1 MNRTDQSPAGAGLN
15 PEREWLVPSA
25 ILTAGLGL
33 AALLLMPIAGYKHIP
48 PYFGHFINWVKV
60 FLFGGS
66 FVAALFLVRR
76 ALRGAESPLRELWQN
91 ILQHRRS
98 YVMIAAGIM
107 LAGID
112 MLFFM
117 WIKPEIA
124 ALSAFWVDPYLAE
137 LDFIVFGTDPWRFF
151 QGMNLEPTAW
161 AYNFLWPTSILVTLL
176 WIFAQPQSVQRSNAI
191 LSYFMIW
198 SLFGPIGQLLFS
210 SAGPIFYSRIG
221 LGDRFAEIH
230 ANIPWVTDR
239 IADYLWGQYSNNEL
253 GLGAGISAMPSLHVA
268 MVAWIILSL
277 LDHKSR
283 ATPFALLF
291 ALFIWGAS
299 VALGWHYASDGLAG
313 ILGAIACHRL
323 SRRYVEQFR
332 SSAVPTVE
340 LA

>member
-1 MNRTDQSPAGAGLN
+1 MDDRA
-15 PEREWLVPSA
+15 WFVPSV
-25 ILTAGLGL
+25 ILTVALGL
-33 AALLLMPIAGYKHIP
+33 AAWALMPIAGFHSIP
-48 PYFGHFINWVKV
+48 PYMPAFLNWMGAATAAAVLLLAARLIGLAASKVPHPAETLIGEVKV
-60 FLFGGS
+60 H
-66 FVAALFLVRR
+66 AR
-76 ALRGAESPLRELWQN
+76 ALSF
-91 ILQHRRS
+91 
-98 YVMIAAGIM
+98 IAAGVT
-107 LAGID
+107 LACID

>member
-1 MNRTDQSPAGAGLN
+1 MDDRA
-15 PEREWLVPSA
+15 WFVPSVS
-25 ILTAGLGL
+25 LTFALGL
-33 AALLLMPIAGYKHIP
+33 VAWALMPIAGFRSIP
-48 PYFGHFINWVKV
+48 PYLPAFLNWI
-60 FLFGGS
+60 GAATAA
-66 FVAALFLVRR
+66 AALLAAARFIGLAASKVPRPAATLVGEVK
-76 ALRGAESPLRELWQN
+76 AHARGLSF
-91 ILQHRRS
+91 
-98 YVMIAAGIM
+98 IAAGVT
-107 LAGID
+107 LACID

-124 ALSAFWVDPYLAE
+124 AVSPFWVDPYLAD

-151 QGMNLEPTAW
+151 QGIDLEPAAW

-176 WIFAQPQSVQRSNAI
+176 WIFAQPQSIQRSNSI
-191 LSYFMIW
+191 LSYFVIW
-198 SLFGPIGQLLFS
+198 SLFGPIGQLLCS

-221 LGDRFAEIH
+221 LGDRYAEMH
-230 ANIPWVTDR
+230 ENIPWVTNR

-268 MVAWIILSL
+268 MVTWIIVSL
-277 LDHKSR
+277 LDHKSG
-283 ATPFALLF
+283 AMPFALLF

-323 SRRYVEQFR
+323 SRRYLEQIGGVTVR
-332 SSAVPTVE
+332 SVE